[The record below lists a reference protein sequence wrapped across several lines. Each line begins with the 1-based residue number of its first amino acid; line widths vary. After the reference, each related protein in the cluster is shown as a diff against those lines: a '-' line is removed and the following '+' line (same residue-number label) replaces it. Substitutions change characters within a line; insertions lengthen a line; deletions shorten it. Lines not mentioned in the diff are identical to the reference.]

1 MACGKKDLNMKSIYE
16 KLKIGTNTDNQQ
28 LLFIKGK
35 NEKLIL
41 QTSNP
46 LITVTSITGVT
57 WSDKEPCYR
66 CEFDTLSRFMSSFD
80 SGNVTEYTIKDN
92 TLFVKVGNNVFDTSI
107 ATCTLPTPLSTMK
120 NIGTIKTDVLKE
132 NLKNISNFA
141 ETSDVVDV
149 KATVS
154 IQGIKDRDIIK
165 LTAIDGYMGAVCLIP
180 NAGITDDFT
189 VSVMNNTLKSV
200 VPKLESEVVS
210 FATNGDFLNIIDG
223 NTIYSI
229 RMVAM
234 QPFNLGSAL
243 KPTDDAISITM
254 RTEDINNTLKL
265 ILNTSKDTHARAEFI
280 VKPNGSGEL
289 NGPSTKTK
297 IELTFNKPI
306 TNNVIFNLDSKRLKK
321 LLETVSEE
329 TVTMI
334 VSEDANTPIL
344 IFSPTM
350 KRLIMKIK
358 V

>member
-1 MACGKKDLNMKSIYE
+1 MVYGKKDVCMKSIYE

-57 WSDKEPCYR
+57 WSDKEPCYK
-66 CEFDTLSRFMSSFD
+66 CEFDMLSRFMSSFD
-80 SGNVTEYTIKDN
+80 SGNVTEYTIKNN
-92 TLFVKVGNNVFDTSI
+92 TLFVKVGNNTFDTSI
-107 ATCTLPTPLSTMK
+107 DTCTLPAPLNAMK
-120 NIGTIKTDVLKE
+120 NIGTIKTDMLKE

-141 ETSDVVDV
+141 ETSDTVNVT
-149 KATVS
+149 AAVS
-154 IQGIKDRDIIK
+154 IQGIKDRNILK
-165 LTAIDGYMGAVCLIP
+165 LTAVNGYMGAVCLLP
-180 NAGITDDFT
+180 NAGIVDDFT
-189 VSVMNNTLKSV
+189 LSVMNNTLKSI

-210 FATNGDFLNIIDG
+210 LATNGDFLNIVDG

-229 RMVAM
+229 RMIAI

-254 RTEDINNTLKL
+254 KTEDINNTLKL

-280 VKPNGSGEL
+280 VKPTGSGEL

-297 IELTFNKPI
+297 IELTVDKPI
-306 TNNVIFNLDSKRLKK
+306 TDNVTFSLDSKRLKK

-334 VSEDANTPIL
+334 VSDSANAPLL